1 MTDQDREKKLIIID
15 GSSFLYRAY
24 YGLRPLHTSSG
35 TPVQAVYGFCR
46 MIKKIIDTF
55 DPHFMVLV
63 WDSKGKTKRHDL
75 FPAYK
80 ETRLTPPSDIFVQK
94 EYIIRFAQAIG
105 LYQLQQVGVEAD
117 DLMYSLALWWQKKQ
131 RSVVVISSDKDMGQI
146 LSSSITLF
154 DSFKDVFVD
163 EKTFQ
168 EKMNFPVSKAVFY
181 FSLLGDSSD
190 NIPGVKGIG
199 QKRALELV
207 NQFDSLSD
215 LYLNIHRVLQPS
227 VRKALETYKADA
239 FLSEKLFT
247 LVNYPLDITE
257 QECMFN
263 AKNWS
268 NARSLFEELGFKSLL
283 STSSANSSIQVKGTS
298 WVDKGYTFK
307 VITTLEQL
315 KNLTDLIKSV
325 GLFAYDTEVDGLSP
339 LQAKLVGLSLCFAEG
354 EAYYIPCG
362 HKTNDQQLS
371 LSVVIDFLKPLFED
385 LAIKKIAHHA
395 KFDQLV
401 LYHQGIQERGLV
413 FDTIIAAALVKEE
426 WQKNSLKDL
435 SQYYFEEPM
444 ITFSQL
450 IADHKVKD
458 FSEIPLDKAADYAAA
473 DAHQTWRLYKPLQK
487 LLEEK
492 GAFFLYYTIEL
503 PVLEVLCGME
513 IRGILCDATFLHDLG
528 KQVDKAL
535 DELRSKIFVFIG
547 PDQSEI
553 NLNSPRQVAE
563 LLFTHLQLTPQ
574 KKSSSGAAYAT
585 DNEVL
590 MELAKEHPVPA
601 YLIQYRELYKLKTTY
616 IEALP
621 SYINPE
627 TGRIHTTYSQTRVA
641 TGRLA
646 SSDPNLQNIP
656 IDGLGR
662 EIRKAFYP
670 EKGHVF
676 ISADYSQIELRVLA
690 HLSGDPKL
698 LEAFKLGH
706 DIHAKTAAALFDVDE
721 ALVTKHQRD
730 LGKRIN
736 FSILYGLTPYG
747 LSKDLSISLADA
759 KKYIEGYFKHYP
771 KIQEWMEA
779 VIEKTKQTGYA
790 QTLYGRRRQIPGIHE
805 RNKHLFQEA
814 CRVAVNT
821 VAQGTAA
828 EIMKMGMVRV
838 ASALKNL
845 SYDAA
850 ILLQIHDE
858 LLITVPIEH
867 QEEVKILVVKELE
880 NVVAWDIPLLVNVA
894 IGKNWKEVK

>member
-1 MTDQDREKKLIIID
+1 MAEQDLEKKLIIID

-24 YGLRPLHTSSG
+24 YGLRPLHTSAG
-35 TPVQAVYGFCR
+35 VPVQAVYGFCR
-46 MIKKIIDTF
+46 MIKKIIDSF
-55 DPHFMVLV
+55 DPHYMVLV

-80 ETRLTPPSDIFVQK
+80 ETRLTPPSDIFIQK

-105 LYQLQQVGVEAD
+105 LYQLQQVGIEAD
-117 DLMYSLALWWQKKQ
+117 DLMHSLALWWQKKG

-146 LSSSITLF
+146 LSPSITLF
-154 DSFKDVFVD
+154 DSFKEAFVD

-168 EKMNFPVSKAVFY
+168 EKMGFPVSKAIFY

-215 LYLNIHRVLQPS
+215 LYVNIHRVSQAS
-227 VRKALETYKADA
+227 VRKALEAYKHDA

-247 LVNYPLDITE
+247 LIDYPLDITE
-257 QECMFN
+257 QECMFD
-263 AKNWS
+263 AKSWR
-268 NARSLFEELGFKSLL
+268 NARSLFEELSFKSLL
-283 STSSANSSIQVKGTS
+283 SASSASTSAPAKGTS
-298 WVDKGYTFK
+298 WVDKGYNFK
-307 VITTLEQL
+307 AVTNVEDL
-315 KNLTDLIKSV
+315 KKLVGLIKEA
-325 GLFAYDTEVDGLSP
+325 GLFAYDTEVDGLNP
-339 LQAKLVGLSLCFAEG
+339 LQTQLVGLSICVKEG
-354 EAYYIPCG
+354 TSYYVPCG
-362 HKTNDQQLS
+362 HKTDDQQLS
-371 LSVVIDFLKPLFED
+371 LSTVIDFLKPLFED
-385 LAIKKIAHHA
+385 PTIKKIAHHA

-401 LYHQGIQERGLV
+401 LYHQGIKEQGLM
-413 FDTIIAAALVKEE
+413 FDTIVAAALVKDE

-444 ITFSQL
+444 MTFAQL
-450 IADHKVKD
+450 IADFKVKD
-458 FSEIPLDKAADYAAA
+458 FSEIPLDTATDYAAA
-473 DAHQTWRLYKPLQK
+473 DAHQTFRLYKPLEK

-492 GAFFLYYTIEL
+492 GASPLYYTIEL

-513 IRGILCDATFLHDLG
+513 IRGILCDPTILYDLG

-535 DELRSKIFVFIG
+535 DDLRSKIFVFIG
-547 PDQSEI
+547 PDQSAM
-553 NLNSPRQVAE
+553 NLNSPKQVAE

-574 KKSSSGAAYAT
+574 KRSSSGAAYAT

-656 IDGLGR
+656 TDGLGS
-662 EIRKAFYP
+662 EIRRAFYP
-670 EKGHVF
+670 QEGHVF
-676 ISADYSQIELRVLA
+676 LSADYSQIELRVLA

-698 LEAFKLGH
+698 LDAFRLGH

-759 KKYIEGYFKHYP
+759 KKYIDGYFKHYP
-771 KIQEWMEA
+771 KIQEWMEQT
-779 VIEKTKQTGYA
+779 IEKTKATGYA
-790 QTLYGRRRQIPGIHE
+790 QTLYGRRRQIPAIHE

-828 EIMKMGMVRV
+828 EIMKIGMIRV
-838 ASALKNL
+838 ASALKKL
-845 SYDAA
+845 PYDAA

-858 LLITVPIEH
+858 LLITVPSEH
-867 QEEVKILVVKELE
+867 ADAVRALVIKELE
-880 NVVAWDIPLLVNVA
+880 NVVAWEIPLLVNAA